1 MAKDKQP
8 PALVQIAEE
17 ERSVAGMKEIAERVG
32 VSKTTVHRA
41 LTGHGRISE
50 TTRARILKV
59 AAELD
64 YTPNI
69 LARSLRQ
76 QKTGTIGVITSGVAS
91 TFHSSLL
98 GAIEEAAS
106 GQGFS
111 LLLSVTGGR
120 PDLEEHYLNVLREKR
135 VDGLLISPSDTVHN
149 VEHFER
155 LKRADLPF
163 VFFDR
168 ALPAVSADAVMTD
181 HRLGGQLVAEHVILG
196 GRKKIGLLSPALSN
210 VLPSSVQERIAGI
223 QDMAVQHGAQVT
235 FMGLDGPWEPL
246 EDYGAHSLDTFLDG
260 GGDINALL
268 AINDNYAIGALWA
281 CSQRALRVPED
292 LAIAGYD
299 DLDVSSFVVPRLTTI
314 RQPTRQVAW
323 EAVKMLLSRMGGAR
337 PDEAVTIRLRP
348 TLMERESTPRL
359 EHPPSLTAPSEP

>member
-1 MAKDKQP
+1 
-8 PALVQIAEE
+8 
-17 ERSVAGMKEIAERVG
+17 MKEIAERVG

-50 TTRARILKV
+50 ATRARILEV

-76 QKTGTIGVITSGVAS
+76 QKTGTIGVVTNGMAGSFHAS
-91 TFHSSLL
+91 ML

-111 LLLSVTGGR
+111 LLLSITGGR
-120 PDLEEHYLNVLREKR
+120 SDLEQHYLNVLREKR
-135 VDGLLISPSDTVHN
+135 VDGLLISPSDSLQN
-149 VEHFER
+149 AEHFER

-163 VFFDR
+163 VFVDR
-168 ALPAVSADAVMTD
+168 TVPAVSADAVMSD

-196 GRKKIGLLSPALSN
+196 GCKRIGLLTPKVGKAMA
-210 VLPSSVQERIAGI
+210 SSVQERIAGV
-223 QDMAVQHGAQVT
+223 QDMATQHGAQVVRI
-235 FMGLDGPWEPL
+235 GLEAPWEPM
-246 EDYGAHSLDTFLDG
+246 EDYGAHSLETFLARG
-260 GGDINALL
+260 GELDAVLGA
-268 AINDNYAIGALWA
+268 NDPYAIGALWI
-281 CSQRALRVPED
+281 CHQRGLRVPED
-292 LAIAGYD
+292 IAIAGYD
-299 DLDVSSFVVPRLTTI
+299 DLDVSSFVIPRLTTV

-348 TLMERESTPRL
+348 TLMERESTRAVQ
-359 EHPPSLTAPSEP
+359 HPPALTEPLEP